1 MNREYTSDPDG
12 RDPILAAFDDYRRV
26 PRELPTRR
34 PTTFDEEL
42 DLVELAGQTVDVTH
56 FVVDDQGVTRHTER
70 ATITHP
76 ILPKGTEQ

>member
-1 MNREYTSDPDG
+1 MPND
-12 RDPILAAFDDYRRV
+12 DPIAKAIRDYQRA

-34 PTTFDEEL
+34 PMTFDEEL
-42 DLVELAGQTVDVTH
+42 GLVELAGQTVDVTH